1 MGQRAIVVTGAS
13 GLVGGLLAA
22 TLLQRETCQ
31 IVLPLRQ
38 KNDPELVRQA
48 ILVEAFGADRQA
60 AEAAGQRLVTVPLPR
75 TADFSAQLVPELM
88 ASLAGFEVTDLVHSA
103 GCLNY
108 FNLAR
113 LREGNQ
119 ELTTQLLE
127 VARHGGGSRFIYIS
141 TAFASGYRQGPIE
154 ERLHDPPA
162 QDPNEYTRSKRETE
176 FLVARSG
183 LPHLIVRPS
192 IVVGHSQDGRYRGK
206 PYGAYQLW
214 TGLCR
219 FLCDRHRPVIHG
231 VAPRLPLNLVH
242 QDALQEAFHA
252 AFHHLE
258 DGAIMHVVSD
268 DTRVPTA
275 RQYWDLWMQACGR
288 PDEVRYHERLE
299 DVPLEQID
307 PAQRLLLEFVEANI
321 EISTHR
327 WAFTTGHL
335 ERLRRQHGL
344 VFCDATVATM
354 ERCLETFLAGN
365 PQAQR
370 FMAARGQLQSAPAS
384 REALAEVA

>member
-1 MGQRAIVVTGAS
+1 MRQRAIVVTGAS

-38 KNDPELVRQA
+38 KNDPERVRQA
-48 ILVEAFGADRQA
+48 ILLEAFGADRQA
-60 AEAAGQRLVTVPLPR
+60 AEDAAQRLVTVPLPR
-75 TADFSAQLVPELM
+75 TADPGAPLVPQLM
-88 ASLAGFEVTDLVHSA
+88 ASLAPFEVTDLVHSA

-108 FNLAR
+108 FNLER

-127 VARHGGGSRFIYIS
+127 VARQSGGSRFIYIS
-141 TAFASGYRQGPIE
+141 TAFASGYRHGPIE
-154 ERLHDPPA
+154 ERLHDAPA

-176 FLVARSG
+176 LLVARSG
-183 LPHLIVRPS
+183 LPHLIIRPS
-192 IVVGHSQDGRYRGK
+192 IVVGHSQDGHYLGR

-219 FLCDRHRPVIHG
+219 FLCDHHRPVIHG
-231 VAPRLPLNLVH
+231 VAPRVPLSLVH

-252 AFHHLE
+252 AFHHL
-258 DGAIMHVVSD
+258 DNGSIMHVVSD
-268 DTRVPTA
+268 DARVPTA
-275 RQYWDLWMQACGR
+275 RQVWDLWMKACGR
-288 PDEVRYHERLE
+288 PGEVRYHDRLE
-299 DVPLEQID
+299 DVPLEELD
-307 PAQRLLLEFVEANI
+307 PAQRLLLEFAEANI

-335 ERLRRQHGL
+335 DRLRRQHGL
-344 VFCDATVATM
+344 VFCDTTVSTM
-354 ERCLETFLAGN
+354 KRCLEAFLAGN
-365 PQAQR
+365 PQAQS
-370 FMAARGQLQSAPAS
+370 FMAARAQLASA
-384 REALAEVA
+384 EALEPLAEVA